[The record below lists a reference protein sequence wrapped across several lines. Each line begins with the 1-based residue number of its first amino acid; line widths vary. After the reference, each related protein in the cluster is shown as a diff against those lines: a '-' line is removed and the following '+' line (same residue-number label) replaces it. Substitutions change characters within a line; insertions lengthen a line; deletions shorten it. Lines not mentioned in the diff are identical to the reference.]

1 MARFHGEEAA
11 QSAHKG
17 AGNLIQ
23 EGEVPAGTPEVE
35 IGLDGELELP
45 ISAAVNK
52 AGLAVNAAQTRDM
65 VKNGRVKVDWAVV
78 DATFKLVAGRYLIQA
93 GKKKIAWVV
102 IS

>member
-1 MARFHGEEAA
+1 M
-11 QSAHKG
+11 
-17 AGNLIQ
+17 L
-23 EGEVPAGTPEVE
+23 
-35 IGLDGELELP
+35 
-45 ISAAVNK
+45 ISA
-52 AGLAVNAAQTRDM
+52 LHVNAAQTRDM